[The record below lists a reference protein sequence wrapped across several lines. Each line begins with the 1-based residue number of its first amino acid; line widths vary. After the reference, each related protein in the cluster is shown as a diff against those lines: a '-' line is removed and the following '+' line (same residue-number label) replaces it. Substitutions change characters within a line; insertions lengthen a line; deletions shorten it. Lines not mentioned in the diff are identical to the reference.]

1 LNACRIFSGR
11 CEKNLNKNI
20 KNKHEKRNSKVAV
33 LTEEGNLNLHA
44 FDLNL
49 TAVMMQRREAD
60 QESEAVEVL
69 LSQIYDLE
77 AISWQVIK
85 RINLKF

>member
-1 LNACRIFSGR
+1 MNACRIFSGR

-44 FDLNL
+44 FDLI
-49 TAVMMQRREAD
+49 
-60 QESEAVEVL
+60 

>member
-1 LNACRIFSGR
+1 MNAGRFFSGR
-11 CEKNLNKNI
+11 CEKILTRILKINMKN
-20 KNKHEKRNSKVAV
+20 ETVKVAV

-49 TAVMMQRREAD
+49 TAFMMQQREAD

>member
-1 LNACRIFSGR
+1 MEN
-11 CEKNLNKNI
+11 ETV
-20 KNKHEKRNSKVAV
+20 KVAV

-44 FDLNL
+44 FDINL
-49 TAVMMQRREAD
+49 RAVMMQRGEAD

-77 AISWQVIK
+77 AISWQVFK

>member
-1 LNACRIFSGR
+1 MPVDFFLAAVKKILTRILKINM
-11 CEKNLNKNI
+11 KN
-20 KNKHEKRNSKVAV
+20 ETVKVAV